1 MKINFYIFIF
11 YIFIFYIFKYKNMS
25 SDFFYKFSNK
35 IDNEDESLKLNL
47 DELYNKKQQ
56 QDLNVLN
63 NYNKILQRIH
73 NKIKYVSKNIVNDNC
88 CWYLMPEMVI
98 GVPKYDYKDCTAY
111 IIDKLRAN
119 GFIVRYTHPNL
130 LFISWK
136 HWVPTYV
143 RNEIKKKTGN
153 VIDEYGNIITND
165 DKNNNTNM
173 TNALENKDT
182 KDNLLFSNNKQIKNI
197 NTSSSKEYKDVKS
210 YKPSGNLIYNNSLLE
225 KLQIN

>member
-1 MKINFYIFIF
+1 
-11 YIFIFYIFKYKNMS
+11 MS
-25 SDFFYKFSNK
+25 SDFFYNFSNK

-111 IIDKLRAN
+111 TIDKLRTN
-119 GFIVRYTHPNL
+119 GFVVRYTHPNL

-153 VIDEYGNIITND
+153 AVDEYGNIINNDDTND
-165 DKNNNTNM
+165 NNN
-173 TNALENKDT
+173 NAAFNIENKD
-182 KDNLLFSNNKQIKNI
+182 NILFSNNKQIKNI
-197 NTSSSKEYKDVKS
+197 NTSSAKEYKDVKS

>member
-1 MKINFYIFIF
+1 MKLIIYIFIF
-11 YIFIFYIFKYKNMS
+11 LNIKKNMA
-25 SDFFYKFSNK
+25 SDFFYNFSNK
-35 IDNEDESLKLNL
+35 IDEDESLKLNL

-111 IIDKLRAN
+111 IIDKLRVN

-130 LFISWK
+130 LFISWR

-153 VIDEYGNIITND
+153 AIDEYGNIIINE
-165 DKNNNTNM
+165 DKTSINSTPSI
-173 TNALENKDT
+173 EN

-197 NTSSSKEYKDVKS
+197 NTKDYKDIKS

-225 KLQIN
+225 KLKIT

>member
-1 MKINFYIFIF
+1 
-11 YIFIFYIFKYKNMS
+11 MS
-25 SDFFYKFSNK
+25 SDFFYNFSNK

-73 NKIKYVSKNIVNDNC
+73 NKIKFVSKNVVNDNC

-111 IIDKLRAN
+111 TIDKLRAN

-153 VIDEYGNIITND
+153 AVDEYGNIINND
-165 DKNNNTNM
+165 DKNTNNTFAM
-173 TNALENKDT
+173 ENKDT
-182 KDNLLFSNNKQIKNI
+182 NDNLLFSNNKQVKNI

>member
-1 MKINFYIFIF
+1 MA
-11 YIFIFYIFKYKNMS
+11 
-25 SDFFYKFSNK
+25 SDFFYNFSNK
-35 IDNEDESLKLNL
+35 IDEDESLKLNL

-111 IIDKLRAN
+111 IIDKLRTN
-119 GFIVRYTHPNL
+119 GFIIRYTHPNL
-130 LFISWK
+130 LFISWR

-153 VIDEYGNIITND
+153 AVDEYGNIVIND
-165 DKNNNTNM
+165 DKNTNTS
-173 TNALENKDT
+173 TPSIEN

-197 NTSSSKEYKDVKS
+197 NTKDYKDIKS

>member
-1 MKINFYIFIF
+1 
-11 YIFIFYIFKYKNMS
+11 MS
-25 SDFFYKFSNK
+25 SDFFYNFSNK

-111 IIDKLRAN
+111 TIEKLRTN

-153 VIDEYGNIITND
+153 VVDEYGNIINNDETND
-165 DKNNNTNM
+165 NNNNN
-173 TNALENKDT
+173 NAFNIENKD
-182 KDNLLFSNNKQIKNI
+182 NILFSNNKQIKNI
-197 NTSSSKEYKDVKS
+197 NTSSTKEYKDVKS

>member
-1 MKINFYIFIF
+1 
-11 YIFIFYIFKYKNMS
+11 MS
-25 SDFFYKFSNK
+25 SDFFYNFSNK

-111 IIDKLRAN
+111 IIDKLRTN

-153 VIDEYGNIITND
+153 VVDEYGNIINND
-165 DKNNNTNM
+165 DKNSNNISPV
-173 TNALENKDT
+173 ES

-197 NTSSSKEYKDVKS
+197 NTSANTKEYKDVKS